1 MEAKFSEKIRA
12 SFIKKITPL
21 IGRKE
26 ETENA
31 RAQWTSLLKEPVS
44 LQSGH
49 KHSYLFA
56 QVNVCTHKKI
66 NSLFCS
72 ATVIF
77 FRLRRDLSVGVAKSQ
92 E

>member
-1 MEAKFSEKIRA
+1 MLRNPNLTSGFIGKLQETNGGSISEKIRA

-44 LQSGH
+44 L
-49 KHSYLFA
+49 
-56 QVNVCTHKKI
+56 
-66 NSLFCS
+66 
-72 ATVIF
+72 
-77 FRLRRDLSVGVAKSQ
+77 
-92 E
+92 